1 MKRNRPIKDKDNE
14 GDKEEGHKIVDDDE
28 EEEEE
33 EENGND
39 DSEYEDTSSSS
50 DDDDEYD
57 DPRRTLLFLCEEGLI
72 DKALQRVRKW
82 DELYPP
88 RSISSLETN
97 ADGVD
102 HDTTTR
108 LCIQKQLF
116 QKNPRTGNYCLH
128 EIVAGG
134 ICGERSAPEL
144 VRRLLARYGHNGDD
158 DRTTARNTIFAA
170 QPPDSKGRTVLHW
183 CAWSKVPTDIL
194 HQVIV
199 MNPDCL
205 LLHDH
210 RTHGA
215 RTPYDIAKR
224 YWGTQDT
231 NTLLLQSLRKSYL
244 PYRIQYHVH
253 LCINRIFNVAS
264 SSASTSTA
272 TATSTPTA
280 TPTSASKLTS
290 IAAAAAA
297 AIVAVPFNPQ
307 DRKRMKLKPKIWFVA
322 SVIAYTKQRSM
333 ETLASHIVSYM
344 GYGSISK
351 RKTTKNQNRKMT
363 RKRCCSTNTNNPN
376 KNKRAWKK

>member
-1 MKRNRPIKDKDNE
+1 MKRNRPIRDKDN
-14 GDKEEGHKIVDDDE
+14 VDDE

-88 RSISSLETN
+88 RSISSSETN
-97 ADGVD
+97 ADIVD

-108 LCIQKQLF
+108 LLMKKQLF

-128 EIVAGG
+128 EILAGG

-144 VRRLLARYGHNGDD
+144 VRRLLARYRHNGDD

-253 LCINRIFNVAS
+253 LCINRIFNVSSAS
-264 SSASTSTA
+264 AAAAASTST
-272 TATSTPTA
+272 
-280 TPTSASKLTS
+280 SKLTS
-290 IAAAAAA
+290 VAAA

-376 KNKRAWKK
+376 KNKRARKK

>member
-1 MKRNRPIKDKDNE
+1 
-14 GDKEEGHKIVDDDE
+14 
-28 EEEEE
+28 
-33 EENGND
+33 
-39 DSEYEDTSSSS
+39 
-50 DDDDEYD
+50 
-57 DPRRTLLFLCEEGLI
+57 
-72 DKALQRVRKW
+72 
-82 DELYPP
+82 
-88 RSISSLETN
+88 
-97 ADGVD
+97 
-102 HDTTTR
+102 
-108 LCIQKQLF
+108 
-116 QKNPRTGNYCLH
+116 
-128 EIVAGG
+128 
-134 ICGERSAPEL
+134 
-144 VRRLLARYGHNGDD
+144 
-158 DRTTARNTIFAA
+158 
-170 QPPDSKGRTVLHW
+170 
-183 CAWSKVPTDIL
+183 
-194 HQVIV
+194 V

-264 SSASTSTA
+264 SSASTS

-376 KNKRAWKK
+376 KNKRARKK